1 MNTREI
7 HLTRASDMTT
17 SAPVDVN
24 RALRAVQ
31 ECRSQV
37 RNGKYQE
44 ALVNTS
50 IALVYLEAQRR
61 ADARA

>member
-17 SAPVDVN
+17 SIVDAQ

-31 ECRSQV
+31 ESRSQI